1 MSLRPIMTKEIT
13 SLPPDAT
20 ALDAA
25 KFMRDMGVGCVIV
38 VEAKGDKPIGIVT
51 DRDIMSKVIVEEKD
65 PKTVKLKDIM
75 TSPAV
80 TISEDKHIFDV
91 TKLMSVHGVRRFPV
105 VDKDG
110 KLIGVLA
117 LDDILILLGREMHDI
132 ATALKVELQKE

>member
-13 SLPPDAT
+13 SLPPEAS

-25 KFMRDMGVGCVIV
+25 KFMHEMGVGCVIV
-38 VEAKGDKPIGIVT
+38 AGEGDKPVGIVT
-51 DRDIMSKVIVEEKD
+51 DRDIMSKVIIEEKN

-80 TISEDKHIFDV
+80 TVSEDKHIFDV

-105 VDKDG
+105 VDKNG

-117 LDDILILLGREMHDI
+117 LDDILILIGREMHEI
-132 ATALKVELQKE
+132 ATALRVELHKD